1 MMPAAQDHTKNTRG
15 HNSPTSPGYE
25 FWGRPA
31 WEDAVNLKLSFQDPF
46 SCSLAFYF
54 GDAHGVSQLRF
65 YLEPEVSHG
74 FQATFLCNHVYSM
87 LRSSM
92 LDSVHA
98 SSFIFWLA
106 ICFLLS
112 SFFFVSQVD

>member
-74 FQATFLCNHVYSM
+74 FQATFLCRIRHSMRNHVYSM
-87 LRSSM
+87 RNHVYLNV
-92 LDSVHA
+92 LDVVF
-98 SSFIFWLA
+98 FIM
-106 ICFLLS
+106 
-112 SFFFVSQVD
+112 

>member
-1 MMPAAQDHTKNTRG
+1 MMPAAQENTKNTRG

-31 WEDAVNLKLSFQDPF
+31 WEDAVNLKLSFHDPF

-74 FQATFLCNHVYSM
+74 FQATFLCRIRHSMRNHVYSM
-87 LRSSM
+87 RN
-92 LDSVHA
+92 HA
-98 SSFIFWLA
+98 YLNVFDVVFFI
-106 ICFLLS
+106 I
-112 SFFFVSQVD
+112 